1 MRVFNLTDVSTP
13 ALKRHGL
20 EQQTIVVGTALLPP
34 GGMEEIGD
42 EPHVRAG
49 AQFLVDVGAIAFEQL
64 PPAYMAGK
72 ADVAVTSPPAPP
84 IVTAPEP
91 TPEPEPAPEPA
102 PVVVEEAPRFKRGK
116 GPSSGE

>member
-1 MRVFNLTDVSTP
+1 MRVFNLTDVTTP
-13 ALKRHGL
+13 TLKRHGL
-20 EQQTIVVGTALLPP
+20 EQQTIVVGTALLSP

-72 ADVAVTSPPAPP
+72 ADVVVTAPP
-84 IVTAPEP
+84 VVAAPEP
-91 TPEPEPAPEPA
+91 TPEPAPAPEPA